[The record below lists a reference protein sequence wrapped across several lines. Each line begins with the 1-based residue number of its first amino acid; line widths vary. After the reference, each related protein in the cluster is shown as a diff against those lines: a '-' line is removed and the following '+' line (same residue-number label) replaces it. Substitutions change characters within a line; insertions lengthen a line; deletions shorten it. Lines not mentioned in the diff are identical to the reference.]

1 MEKVYAMLLRLSR
14 DKKEADSLRNHREIL
29 EAYAAAHNLKY
40 EPIEY
45 IVSGMKA
52 DVLDRPDIQQVISQI
67 DRYKGILVYDISRI
81 ARDVGVGDYFKKM
94 CKLHELEIVTPYYRF
109 DFSDPMQESMYE
121 NQIQMAATEGRMI
134 AKRHKDNKIARARR
148 GEWIA
153 SDAAFGYRRNKE
165 KRVLEIEEE
174 EAEIVRRIFKL
185 HNEGLGSY
193 KIRDILNAE
202 GIPAPRTAFW
212 NLPSIKRIIKNEVYK
227 GTVLFNNRK
236 EIMENGKKKFKI
248 VETIRAENAHPKI
261 IELKEWFEANTERV
275 ARAEKFAQIREKPA
289 TKSGISSLKDLV
301 YCGCCQR
308 KHTILK
314 DHKCNTG
321 YVVKV
326 CHYLKDG
333 SKEKCGN
340 AGIRLETLEK
350 EVFKKIKSKKAQLEK
365 KLLSLSINDFS
376 EVKQEKMQRL
386 EGIKEQLK
394 DLDEKDTNLLLA
406 IVNGGFTAEK
416 IDMMKSMLATQRM
429 QLEGERNVIKGELKK
444 LETINEADVVKKI
457 IETMDRLEE
466 MTPEQQNAALK
477 TFIKKIHYTR
487 TIPEDIKKLSTRNP
501 LRKLAPFT
509 IEIEYIR

>member
-14 DKKEADSLRNHREIL
+14 DKKEADSLQNHREIL

-52 DVLDRPDIQQVISQI
+52 DVLDRPDIQQVLAQI

-134 AKRHKDNKIARARR
+134 AKRHKDNKMARARR

-153 SDAAFGYRRNKE
+153 SDTAFGYARNKE
-165 KRVLEIEEE
+165 TRKLVIVEE
-174 EAEIVRRIFKL
+174 EAEIIRKIFKL

-202 GIPAPRTAFW
+202 GTPAPRTAFW

-236 EIMENGKKKFKI
+236 EIMENGKKKYKV
-248 VETIRAENAHPKI
+248 VETIRAENAHDKI
-261 IELKEWFEANTERV
+261 IDLKTWFEANTERV
-275 ARAEKFAQIREKPA
+275 ARAEKFANYREKPA
-289 TKSGISSLKDLV
+289 TKSGTSSLKDLV
-301 YCGCCQR
+301 YCGCCHR
-308 KHTILK
+308 KHTILLDK
-314 DHKCNTG
+314 SCNTG

-326 CHYLKDG
+326 CHYLLDNG
-333 SKEKCGN
+333 EKCGN
-340 AGIRLETLEK
+340 AGIRLAEIEKRVFHDIKREKAALEK
-350 EVFKKIKSKKAQLEK
+350 YLLGLEQNDNSEHKEK
-365 KLLSLSINDFS
+365 KL
-376 EVKQEKMQRL
+376 KRL
-386 EGIKEQLK
+386 EQIKVQLN
-394 DLDEKDTNLLLA
+394 DLDDKDTNLLMA

-416 IDMMKSMLATQRM
+416 IDKMKSMLATQRM
-429 QLEGERNVIKGELKK
+429 QLEGEKEIISGELKK
-444 LETINEADVVKKI
+444 LEAINEAENVKKI
-457 IETMDRLEE
+457 IDKMERLEE
-466 MTPEQQNAALK
+466 MTPEEQNQALK

-487 TIPEDIKKLSTRNP
+487 TIPEEIKKLSTRNP
-501 LRKLAPFT
+501 LRKNAPFKLK
-509 IEIEYIR
+509 IEYIR